1 MAAKKK
7 SVSFAVPRE
16 VKKSLSKMKKD
27 GRQVVQVVGR
37 IRNGKLEI
45 AQASLAA
52 IAKKYPSA
60 NISFVAVNAPFKTA
74 PLKTA

>member
-1 MAAKKK
+1 MATKKKRK
-7 SVSFAVPRE
+7 SVSFAVSPE
-16 VKKSLSKMKKD
+16 VKKSLKKMKKD

-52 IAKKYPSA
+52 IARKYPSA
-60 NISFVAVNAPFKTA
+60 DISFVAVNAPFKA
-74 PLKTA
+74 A